1 MIVLRCTQRL
11 LKRSGFP
18 VVAEPPASEL
28 PLGEWYANVIP
39 LPFPGRSVVMY
50 TSSNTLLTVV
60 TPGRALRTT
69 IPIFQQRL
77 PALLTRLRLPAA
89 WVARHAAGASEVCI
103 ARTANRRV
111 LGSMIDLANNLRS
124 DAYAASSFDRVDLS
138 YLEFRLSEPPMG
150 MTGYRTP
157 HQAVLELAQQSTGE
171 ADASENKRTIER
183 YMEGSAGAIMHRSSP
198 A

>member
-11 LKRSGFP
+11 LKGSGFA
-18 VVAEPPASEL
+18 VVADPAASDL

-50 TSSNTLLTVV
+50 TSSNTLLTVLA
-60 TPGRALRTT
+60 PGRALRTT

-77 PALLTRLRLPAA
+77 PALLARLQLPAA
-89 WVARHAAGASEVCI
+89 WVARHAGGAGEVCV
-103 ARTANRRV
+103 APTANRRV
-111 LGSMIDLANNLRS
+111 LGSMIDLAKNLRY
-124 DAYAASSFDRVDLS
+124 DASAASSFDRMDLD

-157 HQAVLELAQQSTGE
+157 HQAVMELARQSTGE
-171 ADASENKRTIER
+171 ADE
-183 YMEGSAGAIMHRSSP
+183 
-198 A
+198 

>member
-11 LKRSGFP
+11 LKGSGYA
-18 VVAEPPASEL
+18 VVAEPPASDL
-28 PLGEWYANVIP
+28 PLGEWHVKVIS

-60 TPGRALRTT
+60 APGRSLRTT

-77 PALLTRLRLPAA
+77 PALLARLQLPAA
-89 WVARHAAGASEVCI
+89 WVARHAAGAAEVCV
-103 ARTANRRV
+103 APTANRGV
-111 LGSMIDLANNLRS
+111 LASMIDLAKTLRS
-124 DAYAASSFDRVDLS
+124 DAYAASSFDRVDLN

-157 HQAVLELAQQSTGE
+157 HQAITELARQSAGE
-171 ADASENKRTIER
+171 ADDE
-183 YMEGSAGAIMHRSSP
+183 
-198 A
+198 